1 MKRAEPRPL
10 SRADQK
16 ALEEAGQDK
25 TKKKPAPT
33 SVAKGLPTTCVPEP
47 PPAPTLEQLRAETME
62 AAMIGVPEIDAEH
75 QRLITHYYA
84 LLEALSRGVDAHTF
98 ALRYHLFIHRV
109 RQHFAHEEH
118 LMLDIGFDD
127 HDQHKVQHTKLMR
140 DAERFLTKLV
150 RGTEKVE
157 AVAVTRYIEHWL
169 MHHITTHDRK
179 IGEFL
184 SRRVWPS

>member
-25 TKKKPAPT
+25 TKKKPAPK